1 MLTIGC
7 HLSTTKGYRAMG
19 ETALSIGAN
28 TFAFF
33 TRNPRGG
40 KAKELDMDDV
50 AALRELMSQND
61 FGPLVAHA
69 PYTYNPCSAKER
81 AREFALEAMA
91 EDLRRMEAL
100 PGNYYNFH
108 PGAHVG
114 QGSDAGIQMIVDAL
128 CQVMFEGQQ
137 TTVLLETMSGKG
149 TEVGGSFEE
158 LALIIEGVAGKRP
171 ELSAKLGVCLDTCHV
186 NDAGYDIVHDLDGV
200 LDEFDRVVGIER
212 LRAVHINDSKNP
224 CGAHKDRHEC
234 IGKGYLGGEE
244 FGGGMQVI
252 QNIVSNG
259 HLRSLPFILETP
271 NELAG
276 YAAEIRLLRSLQQ

>member
-149 TEVGGSFEE
+149 TEVGRSFEE

-200 LDEFDRVVGIER
+200 LDEFDCVVGIER